1 MVQLERSRNTAQALC
16 WVPPILKGV
25 LSAIRFS
32 LRVMDQQD
40 RFRWFVLTGL
50 RAALALV
57 DLAAVFAIGFVATS
71 VTFFLT
77 SGSDPDRIVSFAG
90 LNLPALNAQTLPL
103 VAFAVLALFLSKAM
117 VSIFLTKRA
126 AFLIAKVEAKA
137 ARSMAEAVFFRDLG
151 ATRKLSRE
159 EITFAIQGGSPAAF
173 PGLLNATNTLVTEG
187 VLFIV
192 VCLGFLLVDPWATLA
207 AVLYFGG
214 IAATIHFFVGSKMT
228 KAGQI
233 SADSAVAANTAI
245 SNLLAVY
252 RELFV
257 LGKRGKFIDDIYEA
271 RIKASDS
278 QATTFYLVG
287 MPRYVIETALLIG
300 IGLFVVWQGLSGDIF
315 SSAGTLGVFLAGGFR
330 LTGAL
335 LPLQSSLLTIKSIVP
350 VARTAHDILDS
361 SRGHLKPEEQFGANH
376 TESDLVVDGP
386 IGIELKGVSFYYEN
400 EDSPAIK
407 NLTLSITPG
416 SQVALIGPSGS
427 GKSTI
432 ADLICGAITPSD
444 GTILKSSSESFSM
457 TSLRAGSTSYVPQR
471 PGMVSGTILENVALG
486 EDPEIVDRAK
496 VLAVLKQA
504 HLLTVVEALP
514 DGIDTDL
521 GKHRDSLS
529 VGQIQR
535 LGLARALY
543 PNPGLLVVDETTS
556 ALDGDSEAQI
566 QKALDELR
574 GKVTLVVIAHRLN
587 TIQFA
592 DQVFLINDGE
602 LKDKGKFK
610 ELVSRNPSLERMVDL
625 MRVERD

>member
-1 MVQLERSRNTAQALC
+1 
-16 WVPPILKGV
+16 
-25 LSAIRFS
+25 
-32 LRVMDQQD
+32 MDQQD

-90 LNLPALNAQTLPL
+90 LNLPALNAQTLPF
-103 VAFAVLALFLSKAM
+103 VAFGVLALFLCKAL

-137 ARSMAEAVFFRDLG
+137 ARRMAEAVFFRDLG

-192 VCLGFLLVDPWATLA
+192 VCLGFLLVDPLATLA

-233 SADSAVAANTAI
+233 SADSAVAANSAI

-271 RIKASDS
+271 RIKAADS

-300 IGLFVVWQGLSGDIF
+300 IGLFVVGQGLSGDIF

-361 SRGHLKPEEQFGANH
+361 SRGHLNPEEQIGANH